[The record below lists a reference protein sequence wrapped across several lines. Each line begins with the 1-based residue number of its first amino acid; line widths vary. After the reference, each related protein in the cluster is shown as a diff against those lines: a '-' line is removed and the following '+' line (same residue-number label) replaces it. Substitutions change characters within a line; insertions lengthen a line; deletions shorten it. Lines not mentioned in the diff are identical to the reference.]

1 MATIDELLSN
11 TSSGPN
17 NRVGTLESVFS
28 GVASGLIAI
37 PKGFFSLGATLIDL
51 GAGTNKAAEVEAFF
65 DDLTTFDEK
74 AEATA
79 AGKLVETL
87 VNIGIPGG
95 IAFKQG
101 QRLAK
106 SAVRAVQGN
115 TYFKPSKELIETA
128 AGVGKLNTRQ
138 TSLLAVGTGTA
149 DKTRQDILRQR
160 LKRTKFLTGAAAGGV
175 AEGVFV
181 GDVEGIGTFGD
192 LLGGPTEINRE
203 EDKNDPARQLINRVK
218 FGTEG
223 ALFTGVLGGIGA
235 TIKKLATRSDDAFKN
250 GSRLEQWFFDVIAT
264 NLRKQGKTTKEF
276 FDQQRSEIGKRS
288 SDAARAKFI
297 SKEIEQIID
306 EIFPPFRGVMSQK
319 FNLKG
324 ANILQKRDAALKVIN
339 DILLSGDPKIIN
351 KPILNEA
358 GEELFKQARTT
369 TPNLTKDD
377 FIKSLDITRQR
388 QFSTM
393 KQTADF
399 GAIADAEK
407 NKLFKLLKDEPR
419 LKDKENI
426 NAILAGLSRIRSKWG
441 DMFTTLGATQS
452 KENFD
457 EFAKIYKETVSNWLG
472 QTYELFQNRNVMGI
486 ESWRPADETI
496 AKAVKEFQKVAATK
510 GIDLQKEQALY
521 YVNNILK
528 TAKLKPRMD
537 EKIGPSFKVPEDFFT
552 KKSSTDKIKSYA
564 TVKGLNELEEAGFDK
579 KVFEELLGKTQNPMQ
594 TILTATSRLALI
606 TRRNEFFSNLDNL
619 SKNAV
624 KEADEFP
631 KKLDAWRAAGSKP
644 YVDPETNVLVTSRP
658 KRPNEPFLVETED
671 QARKF
676 FGDDF
681 TGPLEIDPGKKLEAV
696 SINPID
702 GKYARKGVAEALIET
717 NTTNRSSGAMMR
729 LYENFILYPKAT
741 SQMAKTI
748 FSPVTHA
755 RNFISATAFAA
766 ANGIIPLRDP
776 DAVKNAFRL
785 AGANFKG
792 TQQQQEFYE
801 ELLELGVVNSNVRLG
816 DLSRL
821 LEDVKFGE
829 TMTSD
834 KGLRLLLKPLSRL
847 KRMSEDLYTAE
858 DDFWKIYTFSQEQ
871 KRLADALLKNGI
883 KKGETFT
890 DGAGRTIKF
899 TDDYI
904 KREAADIVKNN
915 VPNYDYVGEF
925 VKGLRKWPIGN
936 FVSFPAEILRT
947 GTNIVRRG
955 LKEVNETIVR
965 ADGTTVK
972 PFQGIGYT
980 RLFGMGAT
988 TVAVPYALT
997 EAFKALYNVTSEEM
1011 EALRR
1016 YVPDWSKNSTLI
1028 PIKGEDGKFKY
1039 IDFSHTNAYDTL
1051 TKPIQT
1057 VLNSISQG
1065 RTDQDGIMDDFLVGL
1080 FDATKELGEP
1090 FVSESI
1096 WTEAAVDVLPK
1107 GILGRGGVST
1117 SGSRVYNPADTYGEK
1132 AEAIF
1137 LHILKSQAPFSADQL
1152 KRIGMGALNEV
1163 NVTQKGKFNEYGETY
1178 ELGNELGGLVG
1189 FRAVEVNPAKSLKFK
1204 ISDYQDGV
1212 RDSRSLFTSKS
1223 LRGGPIDPQEIVQ
1236 NYINA
1241 NRALYSTRQDFQ
1253 KDIDGARVLGLSES
1267 DLLSEVSDRMSSID
1281 FRTIDNDIFRPLPIS
1296 DNVRIAFANNAA
1308 NLGVTN
1314 PFLEA
1319 FSAIIEV
1326 QQELRSLNLSDDQFP
1341 LIQNPLLPST
1351 SPVSGP
1357 NTLNLPSI
1365 DQQTLSRTGQNNSL
1379 QGLTT
1384 QQKLDILFRN

>member
-37 PKGFFSLGATLIDL
+37 PKGFFSLGATLLDL

-106 SAVRAVQGN
+106 SAVRAVRGN
-115 TYFKPSKELIETA
+115 TYFKPSQALVETA
-128 AGVGKLNTRQ
+128 EGVGKLNVRQ
-138 TSLLAVGTGTA
+138 AGLVPGTGS
-149 DKTRQDILRQR
+149 KELRKR
-160 LKRTKFLTGAAAGGV
+160 LKRSKFLTGAAAGGV

-203 EDKNDPARQLINRVK
+203 EDKNDPARQLINRIK

-306 EIFPPFRGVMSQK
+306 EIFPPFRGVMAQK

-324 ANILQKRDAALKVIN
+324 ADVLKKRDAALKVIN

-358 GEELFKQARTT
+358 GEELFKQARKE

-377 FIKSLDITRQR
+377 FIKQLDVTRRR
-388 QFSTM
+388 QFSTY

-399 GAIADAEK
+399 GPIADAEK
-407 NKLFKLLKDEPR
+407 DKLFKLLKDEPR

-452 KENFD
+452 KENFG
-457 EFAKIYKETVSNWLG
+457 EFAKIYKDTVSSWLG

-528 TAKLKPRMD
+528 TAKLKPRMA
-537 EKIGPSFKVPEDFFT
+537 EKIEMTGPSFKVPEDFFT
-552 KKSSTDKIKSYA
+552 KKSATDKIKSYS
-564 TVKGLNELEEAGFDK
+564 TVKGLNQLEEAGFDK

-624 KEADEFP
+624 EEANAFP
-631 KKLDAWRAAGSKP
+631 KKLEDWRAAGSNP
-644 YVDPETNVLVTSRP
+644 ALRP
-658 KRPNEPFLVETED
+658 KKPNEPFVVSTED
-671 QARKF
+671 EARKF

-681 TGPLEIDPGKKLEAV
+681 TGPIEIDPSKTLEAG
-696 SINPID
+696 SINPLE
-702 GKYARKGVAEALIET
+702 GKYARTGVAEALIQT
-717 NTTNRSSGAMMR
+717 NKTNRDSGAMMR

-925 VKGLRKWPIGN
+925 VKGLRKLPVGN

-997 EAFKALYNVTSEEM
+997 EAFKALYNVTSDEM

-1051 TKPIQT
+1051 TRPIQT

-1065 RTDQDGIMDDFLVGL
+1065 RTDQDGIMDDFLAGL
-1080 FDATKELGEP
+1080 FNATKELGEP

-1107 GILGRGGVST
+1107 GILGRGGVSS
-1117 SGSRVYNPADTYGEK
+1117 SGARVYNPEDTYGDK
-1132 AEAIF
+1132 AGAIF
-1137 LHILKSQAPFSADQL
+1137 KHIFRSQVPFSADQL
-1152 KRIGMGALNEV
+1152 KRIGMGTLKEIGV
-1163 NVTQKGKFNEYGETY
+1163 DQKGVFNKYGETY

-1204 ISDYQDGV
+1204 IRDYQQGV
-1212 RDSRSLFTSKS
+1212 RDSRSLFTAKS
-1223 LRGGPIDPQEIVQ
+1223 LRGGPVDPQEIVQ

-1281 FRTIDNDIFRPLPIS
+1281 FRSIDNDIFRPLAIS

-1357 NTLNLPSI
+1357 NSLNLPNI
-1365 DQQTLSRTGQNNSL
+1365 DQQTLSQTSRNN
-1379 QGLTT
+1379 LTT
-1384 QQKLDILFRN
+1384 KESFDRIYPGFTNLFKN

>member
-37 PKGFFSLGATLIDL
+37 PKGFFSLGATLLDL

-106 SAVRAVQGN
+106 SAVRAVRGN
-115 TYFKPSKELIETA
+115 TYFKPSQALVETA
-128 AGVGKLNTRQ
+128 EGVGKLNVRQ
-138 TSLLAVGTGTA
+138 AGLVPGTGS
-149 DKTRQDILRQR
+149 KELRKR
-160 LKRTKFLTGAAAGGV
+160 LKRSKFLTGAAAGGV

-203 EDKNDPARQLINRVK
+203 EDKNDPARQLINRIK

-264 NLRKQGKTTKEF
+264 NLRKEGKTTKEF
-276 FDQQRSEIGKRS
+276 FAQQRSEIGKRS

-319 FNLKG
+319 FNLKKG

-358 GEELFKQARTT
+358 GEELFKQARKE

-399 GAIADAEK
+399 GAIAEAEK
-407 NKLFKLLKDEPR
+407 NQLFKLLKDEPR

-441 DMFTTLGATQS
+441 DMFTTLGAAQS

-457 EFAKIYKETVSNWLG
+457 NFAKIYKDTVSSWLG

-528 TAKLKPRMD
+528 TAKLKPRMA
-537 EKIGPSFKVPEDFFT
+537 EKIEMTGPSFKVPEDFFT
-552 KKSSTDKIKSYA
+552 KKSATDKIKSYS
-564 TVKGLNELEEAGFDK
+564 TVKGLNQLEEAGFDK

-624 KEADEFP
+624 EEANAFP
-631 KKLDAWRAAGSKP
+631 KKLEDWRAAGSNP
-644 YVDPETNVLVTSRP
+644 ALRP
-658 KRPNEPFLVETED
+658 KKPNEPFVVSTED
-671 QARKF
+671 EARKF

-681 TGPLEIDPGKKLEAV
+681 TGPIEIDPSKTLEAG
-696 SINPID
+696 SINPLE
-702 GKYARKGVAEALIET
+702 GKYARTGVAEALIQT
-717 NTTNRSSGAMMR
+717 NKTNRDSGAMMR

-834 KGLRLLLKPLSRL
+834 KGLRLLLKPFSKI

-925 VKGLRKWPIGN
+925 VKGLRKLPIGN

-997 EAFKALYNVTSEEM
+997 EAFKALYNVTSDEM

-1051 TKPIQT
+1051 TRPIQT

-1065 RTDQDGIMDDFLVGL
+1065 RTDQDGIMDDFLAGL
-1080 FDATKELGEP
+1080 FNATKELGEP

-1107 GILGRGGVST
+1107 GILGRGGVSS
-1117 SGSRVYNPADTYGEK
+1117 SGARVYNPEDTYGDK
-1132 AEAIF
+1132 AGAIF
-1137 LHILKSQAPFSADQL
+1137 KHILISQVPFSADQF
-1152 KRIGMGALNEV
+1152 KRIGMGTLKEIGV
-1163 NVTQKGKFNEYGETY
+1163 DQKGVFNKYGETY

-1204 ISDYQDGV
+1204 IRDYQQGV
-1212 RDSRSLFTSKS
+1212 RDSRSLFTAKS
-1223 LRGGPIDPQEIVQ
+1223 LRGGPVDPQEIVQ

-1281 FRTIDNDIFRPLPIS
+1281 FRSIDNDIFRPLAIS

-1357 NTLNLPSI
+1357 NSLNLPNI
-1365 DQQTLSRTGQNNSL
+1365 DQKTLSQTSKNNLTDPSL
-1379 QGLTT
+1379 FD
-1384 QQKLDILFRN
+1384 KLFPFG

>member
-17 NRVGTLESVFS
+17 NRVGTLESVFA

-37 PKGFFSLGATLIDL
+37 PKGFFSLGATLLDL

-101 QRLAK
+101 QKLAK

-115 TYFKPSKELIETA
+115 TYFKPSKALIETA
-128 AGVGKLNTRQ
+128 EGVGKLNVRQ
-138 TSLLAVGTGTA
+138 AGLVPGTGS
-149 DKTRQDILRQR
+149 KELRKR
-160 LKRTKFLTGAAAGGV
+160 LKRSKFLTGAAAGGV
-175 AEGVFV
+175 AEGVFI

-203 EDKNDPARQLINRVK
+203 EDKNDPARQLINRIK

-306 EIFPPFRGVMSQK
+306 EIFPPFRGVMAQK

-324 ANILQKRDAALKVIN
+324 ADVLKKRDAALKVIN

-358 GEELFKQARTT
+358 GEKLFKQARTT

-377 FIKSLDITRQR
+377 FIKQLDVTSRR

-399 GAIADAEK
+399 GAIADSEK
-407 NKLFKLLKDEPR
+407 DKLFKLLKDEPR

-452 KENFD
+452 KENFG
-457 EFAKIYKETVSNWLG
+457 EFAKIYKDTVSSWLG

-528 TAKLKPRMD
+528 TAKLKPRMA
-537 EKIGPSFKVPEDFFT
+537 EKIEMTGPSFKVPEDFFT
-552 KKSSTDKIKSYA
+552 KKSATDKIKSYS
-564 TVKGLNELEEAGFDK
+564 TVKGLNQLEEAGFDK

-624 KEADEFP
+624 EEANAFP
-631 KKLDAWRAAGSKP
+631 KKLEDWRAAGSKP
-644 YVDPETNVLVTSRP
+644 ELRP
-658 KRPNEPFLVETED
+658 KRPNEPFVVSTED
-671 QARKF
+671 EARKF

-681 TGPLEIDPGKKLEAV
+681 TGPIEIDPSKTLEAG
-696 SINPID
+696 SINPLE
-702 GKYARKGVAEALIET
+702 GKYARTGVAEALIQT
-717 NTTNRSSGAMMR
+717 NKTNRDSGAMMR

-834 KGLRLLLKPLSRL
+834 KGLRLLLKPFSKI

-890 DGAGRTIKF
+890 DSAGRTVRF

-925 VKGLRKWPIGN
+925 VKGLRKLPVGN

-1051 TKPIQT
+1051 TRPIQT

-1065 RTDQDGIMDDFLVGL
+1065 RTDQDGIMDDFLAGL
-1080 FDATKELGEP
+1080 FNATKELGEP

-1107 GILGRGGVST
+1107 GILGRGGVSS
-1117 SGSRVYNPADTYGEK
+1117 SGSRVYNPEDTYGDK
-1132 AEAIF
+1132 AKAIF
-1137 LHILKSQAPFSADQL
+1137 KHIFKSQVPFSAEQL
-1152 KRIGMGALNEV
+1152 KRIGMGTLKEV
-1163 NVTQKGKFNEYGETY
+1163 GVTEKGVFNKYGETY

-1204 ISDYQDGV
+1204 IADYQQGV
-1212 RDSRSLFTSKS
+1212 RDSRSLFTAKS
-1223 LRGGPIDPQEIVQ
+1223 LRGGLVDPQEIVQ

-1281 FRTIDNDIFRPLPIS
+1281 FRSIDNDIFRPLAIS

-1319 FSAIIEV
+1319 FPAIIDV
-1326 QQELRSLNLSDDQFP
+1326 QSELRSLNLSDDQFP

-1357 NTLNLPSI
+1357 NTLNLGNI
-1365 DQQTLSRTGQNNSL
+1365 DQKTLSQTSRNNLTDPSL
-1379 QGLTT
+1379 FD
-1384 QQKLDILFRN
+1384 KLFPFG

>member
-37 PKGFFSLGATLIDL
+37 PKGFFSLGATLLDL

-87 VNIGIPGG
+87 VNIGVPGG

-106 SAVRAVQGN
+106 SAVRAMQSN
-115 TYFKPSKELIETA
+115 TYFKPSKALIETA
-128 AGVGKLNTRQ
+128 EGVGKLNVRQ
-138 TSLLAVGTGTA
+138 AGLVPGTGS
-149 DKTRQDILRQR
+149 KELRQR

-203 EDKNDPARQLINRVK
+203 EDKNDPARQLINRIK

-264 NLRKQGKTTKEF
+264 NLRKEGKTTKEF
-276 FDQQRSEIGKRS
+276 FAQQRSEIGKRS

-319 FNLKG
+319 FNLKKG

-339 DILLSGDPKIIN
+339 DILLSGDPKIVG
-351 KPILNEA
+351 KRVLNEA
-358 GEELFKQARTT
+358 GEDLFTQARTT
-369 TPNLTKDD
+369 TPNLTKDA
-377 FIKSLDITRQR
+377 FIKQLDLGSRR
-388 QFSTM
+388 QFT
-393 KQTADF
+393 KITQTADF
-399 GAIADAEK
+399 GAIAESEK
-407 NKLFKLLKDEPR
+407 QKLFKLLKDEPR

-426 NAILAGLSRIRSKWG
+426 NAILVGLSRIRSKWG

-452 KENFD
+452 KENFG
-457 EFAKIYKETVSNWLG
+457 EFAKIYKNTVSSWLG

-496 AKAVKEFQKVAATK
+496 AKAVKEFQRVASAK

-528 TAKLKPRMD
+528 TAKLKPKLAKDIEMT
-537 EKIGPSFKVPEDFFT
+537 GPSFKVPEDFFT
-552 KKSSTDKIKSYA
+552 KKSATNKITSYS
-564 TVKGLNELEEAGFDK
+564 TVKGLNQLEEAGFDK
-579 KVFEELLGKTQNPMQ
+579 KIFEELLGKTQNPMQ

-624 KEADEFP
+624 EEANAFP
-631 KKLDAWRAAGSKP
+631 KKLEDWRAAGSNP
-644 YVDPETNVLVTSRP
+644 ALRP
-658 KRPNEPFLVETED
+658 KRPNEPFVVSTED
-671 QARKF
+671 EARKF

-681 TGPLEIDPGKKLEAV
+681 TGPIEIDPNKTLEAG
-696 SINPID
+696 SINPLE
-702 GKYARKGVAEALIET
+702 GKYARRGVAEALIQT
-717 NTTNRSSGAMMR
+717 NKTNRDSGAMMR

-792 TQQQQEFYE
+792 TKQQQEFYE

-834 KGLRLLLKPLSRL
+834 KGLRLLLKPLSRIR
-847 KRMSEDLYTAE
+847 RMSEDLYTAE

-890 DGAGRTIKF
+890 DSAGRTVRF

-925 VKGLRKWPIGN
+925 VKGLRKLPVGN

-1051 TKPIQT
+1051 TRPIQT

-1065 RTDQDGIMDDFLVGL
+1065 RTDQDGIMDDFLAGL
-1080 FDATKELGEP
+1080 FNATKELGEP

-1107 GILGRGGVST
+1107 GILGRGGVSS
-1117 SGSRVYNPADTYGEK
+1117 SGSRVYNPEDTYGDK
-1132 AEAIF
+1132 AKAIF
-1137 LHILKSQAPFSADQL
+1137 KHIFKSQVPFSADQL
-1152 KRIGMGALNEV
+1152 KRIGMGTLKEV
-1163 NVTQKGKFNEYGETY
+1163 GVTEKGVFNKYGETY

-1204 ISDYQDGV
+1204 IRDYQQGV
-1212 RDSRSLFTSKS
+1212 RDSRSLFTAKS
-1223 LRGGPIDPQEIVQ
+1223 LRGGPVDPQEIVQ

-1281 FRTIDNDIFRPLPIS
+1281 FRSIDNDIFRPLAIS

-1319 FSAIIEV
+1319 FPAIIDV
-1326 QQELRSLNLSDDQFP
+1326 QSELRSLNLSDDQFP

-1357 NTLNLPSI
+1357 NTLNLPNI

>member
-87 VNIGIPGG
+87 VNIGVPGG

-149 DKTRQDILRQR
+149 NKTRQDILRQR
-160 LKRTKFLTGAAAGGV
+160 LRRSKFLTGAAAGGV

-203 EDKNDPARQLINRVK
+203 EDQRDPARQLINRIK

-250 GSRLEQWFFDVIAT
+250 GSRLDQWFFDVIAT

-324 ANILQKRDAALKVIN
+324 ADILKKRDAALKVIN

-377 FIKSLDITRQR
+377 FIKQLDVTSRR
-388 QFSTM
+388 QFSTY

-399 GAIADAEK
+399 GPIADAEK
-407 NKLFKLLKDEPR
+407 QKLFKLLKDEPR

-426 NAILAGLSRIRSKWG
+426 NAILGGLSRIRSKWG

-457 EFAKIYKETVSNWLG
+457 EFAKIYKDTVSNWLG

-528 TAKLKPRMD
+528 TARLKPRMA
-537 EKIGPSFKVPEDFFT
+537 ESLEMTGPSFKVPEDFFT
-552 KKSSTDKIKSYA
+552 KKSATNKITSYS
-564 TVKGLNELEEAGFDK
+564 TVKGLNQLEEAGFDR

-619 SKNAV
+619 SKNAIE
-624 KEADEFP
+624 EADGFS
-631 KKLDAWRAAGSKP
+631 KKLDDWRAAGSNP
-644 YVDPETNVLVTSRP
+644 ALRP

-671 QARKF
+671 QARRF
-676 FGDDF
+676 FGNDF
-681 TGPLEIDPGKKLEAV
+681 TGPLKIDPGKKLEAI

-702 GKYARKGVAEALIET
+702 GKYARRGVAEALIET

-792 TQQQQEFYE
+792 TKQQQEFYE

-847 KRMSEDLYTAE
+847 KKMSEDLYTAE

-890 DGAGRTIKF
+890 DGAGKTIKF
-899 TDDYI
+899 TDEYI

-925 VKGLRKWPIGN
+925 IKGLRKAPIGN

-1051 TKPIQT
+1051 TRPIQT

-1065 RTDQDGIMDDFLVGL
+1065 RTDQDGIMDDFLAGL
-1080 FDATKELGEP
+1080 FNATKELGEP

-1117 SGSRVYNPADTYGEK
+1117 SGSRVYNPEDNYGDK
-1132 AEAIF
+1132 AGAIF
-1137 LHILKSQAPFSADQL
+1137 KHIFKSQVPFSAEQL
-1152 KRIGMGALNEV
+1152 KRLGMGALKEV
-1163 NVTQKGKFNEYGETY
+1163 GVEQKGVFNKYGETY

-1204 ISDYQDGV
+1204 IRDYQQGV
-1212 RDSRSLFTSKS
+1212 RDSRSLFTAKS
-1223 LRGGPIDPQEIVQ
+1223 LRGAPIDPQEIVQ

-1241 NRALYSTRQDFQ
+1241 NRALYNTRQDFQ
-1253 KDIDGARVLGLSES
+1253 KDIDGARVLGLSET
-1267 DLLSEVSDRMSSID
+1267 DLFNEVSDRMSTID
-1281 FRTIDNDIFRPLPIS
+1281 FRSVDNDIFRPLAIS
-1296 DNVRIAFANNAA
+1296 DNVRLAFANNAA

-1319 FSAIIEV
+1319 FSAILEV
-1326 QQELRSLNLSDDQFP
+1326 QQELRSLNLSDDSFP

-1357 NTLNLPSI
+1357 NTLNLPGASPN
-1365 DQQTLSRTGQNNSL
+1365 LKVENN
-1379 QGLTT
+1379 LTNPNRFA
-1384 QQKLDILFRN
+1384 KFFPFG

>member
-11 TSSGPN
+11 TSPSSN

-106 SAVRAVQGN
+106 SAVRAMQSN
-115 TYFKPSKELIETA
+115 TYFKPSKALVETA
-128 AGVGKLNTRQ
+128 EGVGKLNVRQ
-138 TSLLAVGTGTA
+138 AGLVPGTGS
-149 DKTRQDILRQR
+149 KELRKR
-160 LKRTKFLTGAAAGGV
+160 LKRSKFLTGAAAGGV

-203 EDKNDPARQLINRVK
+203 EDKNDPARQLINRIK

-306 EIFPPFRGVMSQK
+306 EIFPPFRGVMAQK

-324 ANILQKRDAALKVIN
+324 ADVLKKRDAALKVIN

-358 GEELFKQARTT
+358 GEELFKQARKE
-369 TPNLTKDD
+369 TPNLTKDG

-388 QFSTM
+388 QFSTY

-407 NKLFKLLKDEPR
+407 DKLFKLLKDEPR

-452 KENFD
+452 KENFG
-457 EFAKIYKETVSNWLG
+457 EFAKIYKDTVSSWLG

-496 AKAVKEFQKVAATK
+496 AKAVKEFQKVAAAK

-528 TAKLKPRMD
+528 TAKLKPRMA
-537 EKIGPSFKVPEDFFT
+537 EKIEMTGPSFKVPEDFFT
-552 KKSSTDKIKSYA
+552 KKSATDKIKSYS
-564 TVKGLNELEEAGFDK
+564 TVKGLNQLEEAGFDK

-624 KEADEFP
+624 EEANAFP
-631 KKLDAWRAAGSKP
+631 KKLEDWRAAGSNP
-644 YVDPETNVLVTSRP
+644 ALRP
-658 KRPNEPFLVETED
+658 KKPNEPFVVSTED
-671 QARKF
+671 EARKF

-681 TGPLEIDPGKKLEAV
+681 TGPIEIDPSKTLEAG
-696 SINPID
+696 SINPLE
-702 GKYARKGVAEALIET
+702 GKYARTGVAEALIQT
-717 NTTNRSSGAMMR
+717 NKTNRDSGAMMR

-834 KGLRLLLKPLSRL
+834 KGLRLLLKPFSKI

-925 VKGLRKWPIGN
+925 VKGLRKLPVGN

-997 EAFKALYNVTSEEM
+997 EAFKALYNVTSDEM

-1051 TKPIQT
+1051 TRPIQT

-1065 RTDQDGIMDDFLVGL
+1065 RTDQDGIMDDFLAGL
-1080 FDATKELGEP
+1080 FNATKELGEP

-1107 GILGRGGVST
+1107 GILGRGGVSS
-1117 SGSRVYNPADTYGEK
+1117 SGARVYNPEDTYGDK
-1132 AEAIF
+1132 AGAIF
-1137 LHILKSQAPFSADQL
+1137 KHIFRSQVPFSADQL
-1152 KRIGMGALNEV
+1152 KRIGMGTLKEIGV
-1163 NVTQKGKFNEYGETY
+1163 DQKGVFNKYGETY

-1204 ISDYQDGV
+1204 IRDYQQGV
-1212 RDSRSLFTSKS
+1212 RDSRSLFTAKS
-1223 LRGGPIDPQEIVQ
+1223 LRGGPVDPQEIVQ

-1281 FRTIDNDIFRPLPIS
+1281 FRSIDNDIFRPLAIS

-1326 QQELRSLNLSDDQFP
+1326 QQELRNLNLSDDQFP

-1357 NTLNLPSI
+1357 NSLNLPNI
-1365 DQQTLSRTGQNNSL
+1365 DQQTLSQTSRNN
-1379 QGLTT
+1379 LTT
-1384 QQKLDILFRN
+1384 KESFDRIYPGFTNLFKN

>member
-37 PKGFFSLGATLIDL
+37 PKGFFSLGATLLDL

-106 SAVRAVQGN
+106 SAVRAVRGN
-115 TYFKPSKELIETA
+115 TYFKPSQALVETA
-128 AGVGKLNTRQ
+128 EGVGKLNVRQ
-138 TSLLAVGTGTA
+138 TGLVPGTGS
-149 DKTRQDILRQR
+149 KELRKR
-160 LKRTKFLTGAAAGGV
+160 LKRSKFLTGAAAGGV

-203 EDKNDPARQLINRVK
+203 EDKNDPARQLINRIK

-339 DILLSGDPKIIN
+339 DILLSGDPRIIN

-407 NKLFKLLKDEPR
+407 DKLFKLLKDEPR

-457 EFAKIYKETVSNWLG
+457 EFAKIYKDTVSNWLG

-537 EKIGPSFKVPEDFFT
+537 ERIGPSFKVPEDFFT
-552 KKSSTDKIKSYA
+552 QKSATNKIKSYA
-564 TVKGLNELEEAGFDK
+564 TVKGLNELEQAGFDK

-624 KEADEFP
+624 EEADGFS
-631 KKLDAWRAAGSKP
+631 KKLDDWRAAGANP
-644 YVDPETNVLVTSRP
+644 ALRP
-658 KRPNEPFLVETED
+658 KKPNEPFVVSTED
-671 QARKF
+671 EARRF

-681 TGPLEIDPGKKLEAV
+681 TGPIDIDPNKTLEAG
-696 SINPID
+696 SINPLQ
-702 GKYARKGVAEALIET
+702 GKYARRGVAEALIET
-717 NTTNRSSGAMMR
+717 NKTNRDSGAMMR

-792 TQQQQEFYE
+792 TKQQQEFYE

-890 DGAGRTIKF
+890 DGAGRTVRF

-925 VKGLRKWPIGN
+925 VKGLRKLPVGN

-997 EAFKALYNVTSEEM
+997 EAFKALYNVTSDEM

-1051 TKPIQT
+1051 TRPIQT

-1065 RTDQDGIMDDFLVGL
+1065 RTDQDGIMDDFLAGL
-1080 FDATKELGEP
+1080 FNATKELGEP

-1107 GILGRGGVST
+1107 GILGRGGVSS
-1117 SGSRVYNPADTYGEK
+1117 SGARVYNPEDTYGDK
-1132 AEAIF
+1132 AGAIF
-1137 LHILKSQAPFSADQL
+1137 KHILRSQVPFSADQF
-1152 KRIGMGALNEV
+1152 KRIGMGTLKEIGV
-1163 NVTQKGKFNEYGETY
+1163 DQKGVFNKYGETY

-1204 ISDYQDGV
+1204 IRDYQQGV
-1212 RDSRSLFTSKS
+1212 RDSRSLFTAKS
-1223 LRGGPIDPQEIVQ
+1223 LRGGPVDPQEIVQ

-1281 FRTIDNDIFRPLPIS
+1281 FRSIDNDIFRPLAIS

-1357 NTLNLPSI
+1357 NSLNLPNI
-1365 DQQTLSRTGQNNSL
+1365 DQKTLSQTSKNNLTDPSL
-1379 QGLTT
+1379 FD
-1384 QQKLDILFRN
+1384 KLFPFG

>member
-37 PKGFFSLGATLIDL
+37 PKGFFSLGATLLDL

-87 VNIGIPGG
+87 VNIGVPGG

-106 SAVRAVQGN
+106 SAVRAMQSN
-115 TYFKPSKELIETA
+115 TYFKPSKALIETA
-128 AGVGKLNTRQ
+128 EGVGKLNVRQ
-138 TSLLAVGTGTA
+138 AGLVPGTGS
-149 DKTRQDILRQR
+149 KELRQR

-192 LLGGPTEINRE
+192 LLGGPTEINRD
-203 EDKNDPARQLINRVK
+203 EDKNDHARQLINRIK

-264 NLRKQGKTTKEF
+264 NLRKEGKTTKEF
-276 FDQQRSEIGKRS
+276 FAQQRSEIGKRS

-319 FNLKG
+319 FNLKKG

-339 DILLSGDPKIIN
+339 DILLSGDPKIVG
-351 KPILNEA
+351 KRVLNEA
-358 GEELFKQARTT
+358 GEDLFTQARTT
-369 TPNLTKDD
+369 TPNLTKDA
-377 FIKSLDITRQR
+377 FIKQLDLGSRR
-388 QFSTM
+388 QFT
-393 KQTADF
+393 KITQTADF
-399 GAIADAEK
+399 GAIAESEK
-407 NKLFKLLKDEPR
+407 QKLFKLLKDEPR

-426 NAILAGLSRIRSKWG
+426 NAILVGLSRIRSKWG

-452 KENFD
+452 KENFG
-457 EFAKIYKETVSNWLG
+457 EFAKIYKNTVSSWLG

-496 AKAVKEFQKVAATK
+496 AKAVKEFQRVASAK

-528 TAKLKPRMD
+528 TAKLKPKLAKDIEMT
-537 EKIGPSFKVPEDFFT
+537 GPSFKVPEDFFT
-552 KKSSTDKIKSYA
+552 KKSATNKITSYS
-564 TVKGLNELEEAGFDK
+564 TVKGLNQLEEAGFDK
-579 KVFEELLGKTQNPMQ
+579 KIFEELLGKTQNPMQ

-624 KEADEFP
+624 EEANAFP
-631 KKLDAWRAAGSKP
+631 KKLEDWRAAGSNP
-644 YVDPETNVLVTSRP
+644 ALRP
-658 KRPNEPFLVETED
+658 KRPNEPFVVSTED
-671 QARKF
+671 EARKF

-681 TGPLEIDPGKKLEAV
+681 TGPIEIDPNKTLEAG
-696 SINPID
+696 SINPLE
-702 GKYARKGVAEALIET
+702 GKYARRGVAEALIQT
-717 NTTNRSSGAMMR
+717 NKTNRDSGAMMR

-792 TQQQQEFYE
+792 TKQQQEFYE

-834 KGLRLLLKPLSRL
+834 KGLRLLLKPLSRIR
-847 KRMSEDLYTAE
+847 RMSEDLYTAE

-890 DGAGRTIKF
+890 DSAGRTVRF

-925 VKGLRKWPIGN
+925 VKGLRKLPVGN

-1051 TKPIQT
+1051 TRPIQT

-1065 RTDQDGIMDDFLVGL
+1065 RTDQDGIMDDFLAGL
-1080 FDATKELGEP
+1080 FNATKELGEP

-1107 GILGRGGVST
+1107 GILGRGGVSS
-1117 SGSRVYNPADTYGEK
+1117 SGSRVYNPEDTYGDK
-1132 AEAIF
+1132 AKAIF
-1137 LHILKSQAPFSADQL
+1137 KHIFKSQVPFSADQL
-1152 KRIGMGALNEV
+1152 KRIGMGTLKEV
-1163 NVTQKGKFNEYGETY
+1163 GVTEKGVFNKYGETY

-1204 ISDYQDGV
+1204 IRDYQQGV
-1212 RDSRSLFTSKS
+1212 RDSRSLFTAKS
-1223 LRGGPIDPQEIVQ
+1223 LRGGPVDPQEIVQ

-1281 FRTIDNDIFRPLPIS
+1281 FRSIDNDIFRPLAIS

-1319 FSAIIEV
+1319 FPAIIDV
-1326 QQELRSLNLSDDQFP
+1326 QSELRSLNLSDDQFP

-1357 NTLNLPSI
+1357 NTLNLPNI

>member
-17 NRVGTLESVFS
+17 NRVGTLESVFA

-37 PKGFFSLGATLIDL
+37 PKGFFSLGATLLDL

-101 QRLAK
+101 QKLAK

-115 TYFKPSKELIETA
+115 TYFKPSKALIETA
-128 AGVGKLNTRQ
+128 EGVGKLNVRQ
-138 TSLLAVGTGTA
+138 AGLVPGTGS
-149 DKTRQDILRQR
+149 KELRKR
-160 LKRTKFLTGAAAGGV
+160 LKRSKFLTGAAAGGV

-203 EDKNDPARQLINRVK
+203 EDKNDPARQLINRIK

-306 EIFPPFRGVMSQK
+306 EIFPPFRGVMAQK

-324 ANILQKRDAALKVIN
+324 ADVLKKRDAALKVIN

-358 GEELFKQARTT
+358 GEKLFKQARTT

-377 FIKSLDITRQR
+377 FIKQLDVTSRR

-399 GAIADAEK
+399 GAIADSEK
-407 NKLFKLLKDEPR
+407 DKLFKLLKDEPR

-452 KENFD
+452 KENFG
-457 EFAKIYKETVSNWLG
+457 EFAKIYKDTVSSWLG

-528 TAKLKPRMD
+528 TAKLKPRMA
-537 EKIGPSFKVPEDFFT
+537 EKIEMTGPSFKVPEDFFT
-552 KKSSTDKIKSYA
+552 KKSATDKIKSYS
-564 TVKGLNELEEAGFDK
+564 TVKGLNQLEEAGFDK

-624 KEADEFP
+624 EEANAFP
-631 KKLDAWRAAGSKP
+631 KKLEDWRAAGSKP
-644 YVDPETNVLVTSRP
+644 ELRP
-658 KRPNEPFLVETED
+658 KRPNEPFVVSTED
-671 QARKF
+671 EARKF

-681 TGPLEIDPGKKLEAV
+681 TGPIEIDPSKTLEAG
-696 SINPID
+696 SINPLE
-702 GKYARKGVAEALIET
+702 GKYARTGVAEALIQT
-717 NTTNRSSGAMMR
+717 NKTNRDSGAMMR

-834 KGLRLLLKPLSRL
+834 KGLRLLLKPFSKI

-890 DGAGRTIKF
+890 DSAGRTVRF

-925 VKGLRKWPIGN
+925 VKGLRKLPVGN

-1051 TKPIQT
+1051 TRPIQT

-1065 RTDQDGIMDDFLVGL
+1065 RTDQDGIMDDFLAGL
-1080 FDATKELGEP
+1080 FNATKELGEP

-1107 GILGRGGVST
+1107 GILGRGGVSS
-1117 SGSRVYNPADTYGEK
+1117 SGSRVYNPEDTYGDK
-1132 AEAIF
+1132 AKAIF
-1137 LHILKSQAPFSADQL
+1137 KHIFKSQVPFSAEQL
-1152 KRIGMGALNEV
+1152 KRIGMGTLKEV
-1163 NVTQKGKFNEYGETY
+1163 GVTEKGVFNKYGETY

-1204 ISDYQDGV
+1204 IADYQQGV
-1212 RDSRSLFTSKS
+1212 RDSRSLFTAKS
-1223 LRGGPIDPQEIVQ
+1223 LRGGLVDPQEIVQ

-1281 FRTIDNDIFRPLPIS
+1281 FRSIDNDIFRPLAIS

-1319 FSAIIEV
+1319 FPAIIDV
-1326 QQELRSLNLSDDQFP
+1326 QSELRSLNLSDDQFP

-1357 NTLNLPSI
+1357 NTLNLGNI
-1365 DQQTLSRTGQNNSL
+1365 DQKTLSQTSRNNLTDPSL
-1379 QGLTT
+1379 FD
-1384 QQKLDILFRN
+1384 KLFPFG

>member
-37 PKGFFSLGATLIDL
+37 PKGFFSLGATLLDL

-106 SAVRAVQGN
+106 SAVRAVRGN
-115 TYFKPSKELIETA
+115 TYFKPSQALVETA
-128 AGVGKLNTRQ
+128 EGVGKLNVRQ
-138 TSLLAVGTGTA
+138 TGLVPGTGS
-149 DKTRQDILRQR
+149 KELRKR
-160 LKRTKFLTGAAAGGV
+160 LKRSKFLTGAAAGGV

-203 EDKNDPARQLINRVK
+203 EDKNDPARQLINRIK

-339 DILLSGDPKIIN
+339 DILLSGDPRIIN

-407 NKLFKLLKDEPR
+407 DKLFKLLKDEPR

-457 EFAKIYKETVSNWLG
+457 EFAKIYKDTVSNWLG

-537 EKIGPSFKVPEDFFT
+537 ERIGPSFKVPEDFFT
-552 KKSSTDKIKSYA
+552 QKSATNKIKSYA
-564 TVKGLNELEEAGFDK
+564 TVKGLNELEQAGFDK

-624 KEADEFP
+624 EEADGFS
-631 KKLDAWRAAGSKP
+631 KKLDDWRAAGANP
-644 YVDPETNVLVTSRP
+644 ALRP
-658 KRPNEPFLVETED
+658 KKPNEPFVVSTED
-671 QARKF
+671 EARRF

-681 TGPLEIDPGKKLEAV
+681 TGPIDIDPNKTLEAG
-696 SINPID
+696 SINPLQ
-702 GKYARKGVAEALIET
+702 GKYARRGVAEALIET
-717 NTTNRSSGAMMR
+717 NKTNRDSGAMMR

-792 TQQQQEFYE
+792 TKQQQEFYE

-890 DGAGRTIKF
+890 DGAGRTVRF

-925 VKGLRKWPIGN
+925 VKGLRKLPVGN

-997 EAFKALYNVTSEEM
+997 EAFKALYNVTSDEM

-1051 TKPIQT
+1051 TRPIQT

-1065 RTDQDGIMDDFLVGL
+1065 RTDQDGIMDDFLAGL
-1080 FDATKELGEP
+1080 FNATKELGEP

-1107 GILGRGGVST
+1107 GILGRGGVSS
-1117 SGSRVYNPADTYGEK
+1117 SGARVYNPEDTYGDK
-1132 AEAIF
+1132 AGAIF
-1137 LHILKSQAPFSADQL
+1137 KHILRSQVPFSADQF
-1152 KRIGMGALNEV
+1152 KRIGMGTLKEIGV
-1163 NVTQKGKFNEYGETY
+1163 DQKGVFNKYGETY

-1204 ISDYQDGV
+1204 IRDYQQGV
-1212 RDSRSLFTSKS
+1212 RDSRSLFTAKS
-1223 LRGGPIDPQEIVQ
+1223 LRGGPVDPQEIVQ

-1281 FRTIDNDIFRPLPIS
+1281 FRSIDNDIFRPLAIS

-1357 NTLNLPSI
+1357 NSLNLPNISQPI
-1365 DQQTLSRTGQNNSL
+1365 LSQPSRND
-1379 QGLTT
+1379 LTT
-1384 QQKLDILFRN
+1384 KESFDRIYPGFTNLFKN

>member
-17 NRVGTLESVFS
+17 NRVGTLESVFA

-37 PKGFFSLGATLIDL
+37 PKGFFSLGATLLDL

-87 VNIGIPGG
+87 VNIGVPGG

-106 SAVRAVQGN
+106 SAVRAMQNN
-115 TYFKPSKELIETA
+115 TYFKPSKALVETA
-128 AGVGKLNTRQ
+128 EGVGKLNVRQ
-138 TSLLAVGTGTA
+138 AGLVPGTGS
-149 DKTRQDILRQR
+149 KELRQR

-203 EDKNDPARQLINRVK
+203 EDKNDPARQLINRIK

-264 NLRKQGKTTKEF
+264 NLRKEGKTTKEF
-276 FDQQRSEIGKRS
+276 FEQQRSEIGKRS

-306 EIFPPFRGVMSQK
+306 EIFPPFKGVMAQK
-319 FNLKG
+319 FKLKEG

-358 GEELFKQARTT
+358 GEKLFAEARKT

-399 GAIADAEK
+399 GAIAESEK
-407 NKLFKLLKDEPR
+407 QKLFNLLKDEPR

-426 NAILAGLSRIRSKWG
+426 NAILFGLSRIRSKWG

-457 EFAKIYKETVSNWLG
+457 KFAKIYKDTVSSWLG
-472 QTYELFQNRNVMGI
+472 QTYELFQNRNIMGI
-486 ESWRPADETI
+486 ESWRPAEETI
-496 AKAVKEFQKVAATK
+496 AKAVKEFQRVASAK

-528 TAKLKPRMD
+528 TAKLKPKLAKDIEMT
-537 EKIGPSFKVPEDFFT
+537 GPSFKVPEDFFT
-552 KKSSTDKIKSYA
+552 KKSATNKITSYS
-564 TVKGLNELEEAGFDK
+564 TVKGLNQLEEAGFDK
-579 KVFEELLGKTQNPMQ
+579 KIFEELLGKTQNPMQ

-631 KKLDAWRAAGSKP
+631 KKLEAWRAAGSKP
-644 YVDPETNVLVTSRP
+644 ELRP
-658 KRPNEPFLVETED
+658 KRPNEPFVVSTED
-671 QARKF
+671 EARKF

-681 TGPLEIDPGKKLEAV
+681 TGPMEIDPSKTLEAG
-696 SINPID
+696 SINPLE
-702 GKYARKGVAEALIET
+702 GKYARRGVAEALIQT
-717 NTTNRSSGAMMR
+717 NKTNRDSGAMMR

-792 TQQQQEFYE
+792 TKQQQEFYE

-890 DGAGRTIKF
+890 DSAGRTVRF

-925 VKGLRKWPIGN
+925 IKGLRKAPIGN

-965 ADGTTVK
+965 ADGTTVQ
-972 PFQGIGYT
+972 PFKTIGYT

-1051 TKPIQT
+1051 TRPIQT

-1065 RTDQDGIMDDFLVGL
+1065 RTDQDGIMDDFLAGL
-1080 FDATKELGEP
+1080 FNATKELGEP

-1107 GILGRGGVST
+1107 GILGRGGISS
-1117 SGSRVYNPADTYGEK
+1117 SGSRVYNPEDTYGDK
-1132 AEAIF
+1132 AKAIF
-1137 LHILKSQAPFSADQL
+1137 GHIFKSQAPFSVDQL
-1152 KRIGMGALNEV
+1152 KRIGMGTLKEV
-1163 NVTQKGKFNEYGETY
+1163 GVTEKGVFNKYGETY

-1204 ISDYQDGV
+1204 IADYQQGV
-1212 RDSRSLFTSKS
+1212 RDSRSLFTAKS
-1223 LRGGPIDPQEIVQ
+1223 LRGGLVDPQEIVQ

-1281 FRTIDNDIFRPLPIS
+1281 FRSIDNDIFRPLAIS

-1319 FSAIIEV
+1319 FPAIIDV
-1326 QQELRSLNLSDDQFP
+1326 QSELRGLNLSDDQFP
-1341 LIQNPLLPST
+1341 FIENPLLPST

-1357 NTLNLPSI
+1357 NTLNFPNISQPILS
-1365 DQQTLSRTGQNNSL
+1365 QTSRND
-1379 QGLTT
+1379 LTT
-1384 QQKLDILFRN
+1384 KESFDRIYPGFTNLFRS

>member
-37 PKGFFSLGATLIDL
+37 PKGFFSLGATLLDL

-87 VNIGIPGG
+87 VNIGVPGG

-106 SAVRAVQGN
+106 SAVRAMQSN
-115 TYFKPSKELIETA
+115 TYFKPSKELVETA

-138 TSLLAVGTGTA
+138 TSLLAVGADTA
-149 DKTRQDILRQR
+149 GKTRQDILRQR
-160 LKRTKFLTGAAAGGV
+160 LKRAKFLTGAAAGGV

-203 EDKNDPARQLINRVK
+203 EDKNDPARQLINRIK

-264 NLRKQGKTTKEF
+264 NLRKEGKTTKEF
-276 FDQQRSEIGKRS
+276 FEQQRSEIGKRS

-306 EIFPPFRGVMSQK
+306 EIFPPFKGVMAQK
-319 FNLKG
+319 FKLKEG

-339 DILLSGDPKIIN
+339 DILLSGDPKIIG
-351 KPILNEA
+351 KRVLNEA
-358 GEELFKQARTT
+358 GEDLFTKARAT
-369 TPNLTKDD
+369 TPNLTKDA
-377 FIKSLDITRQR
+377 FIKQLDLGSRR
-388 QFSTM
+388 QFT
-393 KQTADF
+393 KITQTADF
-399 GAIADAEK
+399 GAIAESEK
-407 NKLFKLLKDEPR
+407 QKLFKLLKDEPR

-452 KENFD
+452 KENFG
-457 EFAKIYKETVSNWLG
+457 EFAKIYKDTVSSWLG
-472 QTYELFQNRNVMGI
+472 QTYELFQNRNIMGI
-486 ESWRPADETI
+486 ESWRPAEETI
-496 AKAVKEFQKVAATK
+496 AKAVKEFQRVAAAK

-528 TAKLKPRMD
+528 TAKLKPKLAKDIEMT
-537 EKIGPSFKVPEDFFT
+537 GPSFKVPEDFFT
-552 KKSSTDKIKSYA
+552 KKSATNKITSYS
-564 TVKGLNELEEAGFDK
+564 TVKGLNQLEEAGFDK
-579 KVFEELLGKTQNPMQ
+579 KIFEELLGKTQNPMQ

-631 KKLDAWRAAGSKP
+631 KKLEAWRAAGSKP
-644 YVDPETNVLVTSRP
+644 ELRP
-658 KRPNEPFLVETED
+658 KRPNEPFVVSTED
-671 QARKF
+671 EARKF

-681 TGPLEIDPGKKLEAV
+681 TGPIEIDPSKTLEAG
-696 SINPID
+696 SINPLE
-702 GKYARKGVAEALIET
+702 GKYARRGVAEALIQT
-717 NTTNRSSGAMMR
+717 NKTNRDSGAMMR

-792 TQQQQEFYE
+792 TKQQQEFYE

-871 KRLADALLKNGI
+871 KRLADALLKSGI

-890 DGAGRTIKF
+890 DGAGRTIRF

-925 VKGLRKWPIGN
+925 VKGLRKLPVGN

-965 ADGTTVK
+965 ADGTTAQ
-972 PFQGIGYT
+972 PFKTIGYT

-1051 TKPIQT
+1051 TRPIQT

-1080 FDATKELGEP
+1080 FNATKELGEP

-1107 GILGRGGVST
+1107 GILGRGGVSS
-1117 SGSRVYNPADTYGEK
+1117 SGSRVYNPEDTYGDK
-1132 AEAIF
+1132 AKAVFKHIF
-1137 LHILKSQAPFSADQL
+1137 KSQVPFSADQL
-1152 KRIGMGALNEV
+1152 KRIGMGTLKEV
-1163 NVTQKGKFNEYGETY
+1163 GVTEKGVFNKYGETY

-1204 ISDYQDGV
+1204 IRDYQQGV
-1212 RDSRSLFTSKS
+1212 RDSRSLFTAKS
-1223 LRGGPIDPQEIVQ
+1223 LRGGPVDPQEIVQ

-1281 FRTIDNDIFRPLPIS
+1281 FRSIDNDIFRPLAIS

-1319 FSAIIEV
+1319 FPAIIDV
-1326 QQELRSLNLSDDQFP
+1326 QSELRSLNLSDDQFP

-1357 NTLNLPSI
+1357 NTLNLPNI

>member
-37 PKGFFSLGATLIDL
+37 PKGFFSLGATLLDL

-87 VNIGIPGG
+87 VNIGVPGG

-106 SAVRAVQGN
+106 SAVRAMQSN
-115 TYFKPSKELIETA
+115 TYFKPSKALIETA
-128 AGVGKLNTRQ
+128 EGVGKLNVRQ
-138 TSLLAVGTGTA
+138 AGLVPGTGS
-149 DKTRQDILRQR
+149 KELRQR

-192 LLGGPTEINRE
+192 LLGGPTEINRD
-203 EDKNDPARQLINRVK
+203 EDKNDHARQLINRIK

-264 NLRKQGKTTKEF
+264 NLRKEGKTTKEF
-276 FDQQRSEIGKRS
+276 FAQQRSEIGKRS

-319 FNLKG
+319 FNLKKG

-339 DILLSGDPKIIN
+339 DILLSGDPKIVG
-351 KPILNEA
+351 KRVLNEA
-358 GEELFKQARTT
+358 GEDLFTQARTT
-369 TPNLTKDD
+369 TPNLTKDA
-377 FIKSLDITRQR
+377 FIKQLDLGSRR
-388 QFSTM
+388 QFT
-393 KQTADF
+393 KITQTADF
-399 GAIADAEK
+399 GAIAESEK
-407 NKLFKLLKDEPR
+407 QKLFKLLKDEPR

-426 NAILAGLSRIRSKWG
+426 NAILVGLSRIRSKWG

-452 KENFD
+452 KENFG
-457 EFAKIYKETVSNWLG
+457 EFAKIYKNTVSSWLG

-496 AKAVKEFQKVAATK
+496 AKAVKEFQRVASAK

-528 TAKLKPRMD
+528 TAKLKPKLAKDIEMT
-537 EKIGPSFKVPEDFFT
+537 GPSFKVPEDFFT
-552 KKSSTDKIKSYA
+552 KKSATNKITSYS
-564 TVKGLNELEEAGFDK
+564 TVKGLNQLEEAGFDK
-579 KVFEELLGKTQNPMQ
+579 KIFEELLGKTQNPMQ

-624 KEADEFP
+624 EEANAFP
-631 KKLDAWRAAGSKP
+631 KKLEDWRAAGSNP
-644 YVDPETNVLVTSRP
+644 ALRP
-658 KRPNEPFLVETED
+658 KRPNEPFVVSTED
-671 QARKF
+671 EARKF

-681 TGPLEIDPGKKLEAV
+681 TGPIEIDPNKTLEAG
-696 SINPID
+696 SINPLE
-702 GKYARKGVAEALIET
+702 GKYARRGVAEALIQT
-717 NTTNRSSGAMMR
+717 NKTNRDSGAMMR

-792 TQQQQEFYE
+792 TKQQQEFYE

-834 KGLRLLLKPLSRL
+834 KGLRLLLKPLSRIR
-847 KRMSEDLYTAE
+847 RMSEDLYTAE
-858 DDFWKIYTFSQEQ
+858 DDFWKIASWAMEQ

-890 DGAGRTIKF
+890 DSAGRTVRF

-925 VKGLRKWPIGN
+925 VKGLRKLPVGN

-1051 TKPIQT
+1051 TRPIQT

-1065 RTDQDGIMDDFLVGL
+1065 RTDQDGIMDDFLAGL
-1080 FDATKELGEP
+1080 FNATKELGEP

-1107 GILGRGGVST
+1107 GILGRGGVSS
-1117 SGSRVYNPADTYGEK
+1117 SGSRVYNPEDTYGDK
-1132 AEAIF
+1132 AKAIF
-1137 LHILKSQAPFSADQL
+1137 KHIFKSQVPFSADQL
-1152 KRIGMGALNEV
+1152 KRIGMGTLKEV
-1163 NVTQKGKFNEYGETY
+1163 GVTEKGVFNKYGETY

-1204 ISDYQDGV
+1204 IRDYQQGV
-1212 RDSRSLFTSKS
+1212 RDSRSLFTAKS
-1223 LRGGPIDPQEIVQ
+1223 LRGGPVDPQEIVQ

-1281 FRTIDNDIFRPLPIS
+1281 FRSIDNDIFRPLAIS

-1319 FSAIIEV
+1319 FPAIIDV
-1326 QQELRSLNLSDDQFP
+1326 QSELRSLNLSDDQFP

-1357 NTLNLPSI
+1357 NTLNLPNI

>member
-11 TSSGPN
+11 TSSGPT
-17 NRVGTLESVFS
+17 NRVGTLESIFS

-37 PKGFFSLGATLIDL
+37 PKGFFSLGATLLDL

-87 VNIGIPGG
+87 VNIGVPGG

-106 SAVRAVQGN
+106 SAVRAMQSN
-115 TYFKPSKELIETA
+115 TYFKPSKELVETA

-138 TSLLAVGTGTA
+138 TSLLAVGADTA
-149 DKTRQDILRQR
+149 NKTRQDILRQR
-160 LKRTKFLTGAAAGGV
+160 LKRAKFLTGAAAGGV

-203 EDKNDPARQLINRVK
+203 EDKNDPARQLINRIK

-250 GSRLEQWFFDVIAT
+250 GSQLEKWFFNTIVT
-264 NLRKQGKTTKEF
+264 NLRAQGKTTKEF
-276 FDQQRSEIGKRS
+276 FDQSRIEIGKRS

-306 EIFPPFRGVMSQK
+306 EIFPPFRGVMAARFKKDSTI
-319 FNLKG
+319 LK
-324 ANILQKRDAALKVIN
+324 KRDEALKTIN

-358 GEELFKQARTT
+358 GEELFKQARKE

-377 FIKSLDITRQR
+377 FIKSLDITRRR

-399 GAIADAEK
+399 GPIAESEK
-407 NKLFKLLKDEPR
+407 QKLFNLLKDEPR
-419 LKDKENI
+419 LKDKANI
-426 NAILAGLSRIRSKWG
+426 NAIVAGLSRIRSKWG

-452 KENFD
+452 KENFE
-457 EFAKIYKETVSNWLG
+457 EFAKIYKKTVSDWLG
-472 QTYELFQNRNVMGI
+472 QTYELFQNRNIMGL
-486 ESWRPADETI
+486 ESWRPADSVI
-496 AKAVKEFQKVAATK
+496 DKAVKEFQRVAKDK
-510 GIDLQKEQALY
+510 GIPLQREQALY

-528 TAKLKPRMD
+528 TAKLKPRMA
-537 EKIGPSFKVPEDFFT
+537 ENVGPSFKMPEDFFT
-552 KKSSTDKIKSYA
+552 KQSSNDKIKDYA
-564 TVKGLNELEEAGFDK
+564 TVKGLKQLEEAGFDRK
-579 KVFEELLGKTQNPMQ
+579 IFEELLGKTQNPMQ

-619 SKNAV
+619 SKVAV
-624 KEADEFP
+624 RDADLFP
-631 KKLDAWRAAGSKP
+631 QKLEEWRKAGSNP
-644 YVDPETNVLVTSRP
+644 ALRP
-658 KRPNEPFLVETED
+658 KRQSEPFVVDSEAD
-671 QARKF
+671 AKRF

-681 TGPLEIDPGKKLEAV
+681 TEIDIDPNKTLEAG
-696 SINPID
+696 STNPLQ
-702 GKYARKGVAEALIET
+702 GKYARVSTAEALIET
-717 NTTNRSSGAMMR
+717 NKTNRSSGAMMR
-729 LYENFILYPKAT
+729 MYENFVLYPKAT

-748 FSPVTHA
+748 LSPVTHA

-766 ANGIIPLRDP
+766 ANGIIPLKDPNAVRD
-776 DAVKNAFRL
+776 AFKF

-792 TQQQQEFYE
+792 TRQQQEFYE

-834 KGLRLLLKPLSRL
+834 KGLRLLLKPLSRI
-847 KRMSEDLYTAE
+847 KKMSEDLYTAE

-871 KRLADALLKNGI
+871 KRLADALIKSGI

-890 DGAGRTIKF
+890 DSAGKTVKF

-915 VPNYDYVGEF
+915 VPNYDFVGEAI
-925 VKGLRKWPIGN
+925 KGLRKAPIGN

-955 LKEVNETIVR
+955 LKEINETVVK
-965 ADGTTVK
+965 ADGTTAK
-972 PFQGIGYT
+972 PFQTIGYT

-997 EAFKALYNVTSEEM
+997 EAFRALYNVSSEEM

-1051 TKPIQT
+1051 TRPIQN
-1057 VLNSISQG
+1057 VINAISRG

-1080 FDATKELGEP
+1080 TQATKELGEP

-1096 WTEAAVDVLPK
+1096 FTEAALDVLPK
-1107 GILGRGGVST
+1107 GVLGRGGIST
-1117 SGSRVYNPADTYGEK
+1117 SGSRVFNPADTYGDK
-1132 AEAIF
+1132 AKKIF
-1137 LHILKSQAPFSADQL
+1137 LHVFKSQVPFSFDQF
-1152 KRIGMGALNEV
+1152 KRLGMGVVNEIG
-1163 NVTQKGKFNEYGETY
+1163 VTQKGRFSDYGESY
-1178 ELGNELGGLVG
+1178 ELGDEALGLVG
-1189 FRAVEVNPAKSLKFK
+1189 FRAIAVNPAKSLKFK
-1204 ISDYQDGV
+1204 IREYQGGV
-1212 RDSRSLFTSKS
+1212 RDARSLFTAKS
-1223 LRGGPIDPQEIVQ
+1223 LRGGLIDPQDIVQ

-1241 NRALYSTRQDFQ
+1241 NRALYSTRQNLQ
-1253 KDIDGARVLGLSES
+1253 KDIDAARALGLSES
-1267 DLLSEVSDRMSSID
+1267 SLQSEVRDRMSRVD
-1281 FRTIDNDIFRPLPIS
+1281 FSTIDNDVFRPLPIS
-1296 DNVRIAFANNAA
+1296 DEVRLAFANNAA
-1308 NLGVTN
+1308 NLGVDN

-1319 FSAIIEV
+1319 FPAILDV
-1326 QQELRSLNLSDDQFP
+1326 QRELRSVPISGGEFP
-1341 LIQNPLLPST
+1341 FIENPLLPST
-1351 SPVSGP
+1351 SPVTGP
-1357 NTLNLPSI
+1357 SALNLGNI
-1365 DQQTLSRTGQNNSL
+1365 DQQTLSKTGQNNSL

-1384 QQKLDILFRN
+1384 AQKLAILFPN

>member
-11 TSSGPN
+11 TSSGPT

-37 PKGFFSLGATLIDL
+37 PKGFFSLGATLLDL

-87 VNIGIPGG
+87 VNIGVPGG

-106 SAVRAVQGN
+106 SAVRAMQNN

-138 TSLLAVGTGTA
+138 TSLLAVGTGA
-149 DKTRQDILRQR
+149 AGKTRQDILRQR
-160 LKRTKFLTGAAAGGV
+160 LKRAKFLTGAAAGGV

-203 EDKNDPARQLINRVK
+203 EDQRDPARQLINRVK

-250 GSRLEQWFFDVIAT
+250 GSRLEQWFFDVIVT
-264 NLRKQGKTTKEF
+264 NLRAQGKTTKEF
-276 FDQQRSEIGKRS
+276 FDQSRIEIGKRS
-288 SDAARAKFI
+288 SDATRAKFI
-297 SKEIEQIID
+297 SKEIEKIID
-306 EIFPPFRGVMSQK
+306 EIYPPFRGVMAQK
-319 FNLKG
+319 FKLKEG
-324 ANILQKRDAALKVIN
+324 ATILQKRDKALKTIN
-339 DILLSGDPKIIN
+339 DILLSGEPKIIN
-351 KPILNEA
+351 KPVLNEA
-358 GEELFKQARTT
+358 GEELFKQAKKE

-377 FIKSLDITRQR
+377 FIKQLDVGSRR
-388 QFSTM
+388 QFSTI

-399 GAIADAEK
+399 GPIAESEK
-407 NKLFKLLKDEPR
+407 QKLFELLKNEPR
-419 LKDKENI
+419 LKDKANI

-452 KENFD
+452 KENFS
-457 EFAKIYKETVSNWLG
+457 EFAKIYKDTVSSWLG
-472 QTYELFQNRNVMGI
+472 QTYELFQNRNVMGL
-486 ESWRPADETI
+486 ESWRPAEETI
-496 AKAVKEFQKVAATK
+496 AKAVKEFQRVAKEK
-510 GIDLQKEQALY
+510 GKSLTREDALY

-528 TAKLKPRMD
+528 TAKLKPRMA
-537 EKIGPSFKVPEDFFT
+537 EKVGPSFRMPEDFFT
-552 KKSSTDKIKSYA
+552 KQSSNDKIKSYA
-564 TVKGLNELEEAGFDK
+564 TVKGLKELEEAGFDK
-579 KVFEELLGKTQNPMQ
+579 KIFEELLGKTQNPMQ

-619 SKNAV
+619 SKVAV
-624 KEADEFP
+624 RDADLFP
-631 KKLDAWRAAGSKP
+631 QKLEKWRAAGSNP
-644 YVDPETNVLVTSRP
+644 ALRP
-658 KRPNEPFLVETED
+658 KKPGEPFVVDSEE
-671 QARKF
+671 QARRF
-676 FGDDF
+676 FGKDDF
-681 TGPLEIDPGKKLEAV
+681 TKIEIDPNKTLEAG
-696 SINPID
+696 STNPLD
-702 GKYARKGVAEALIET
+702 GKYARISTAEALAET
-717 NTTNRSSGAMMR
+717 NKTNRTSGAMMR

-776 DAVKNAFRL
+776 NAVKDAFKF

-792 TQQQQEFYE
+792 TRQQQEFYE

-834 KGLRLLLKPLSRL
+834 KGLRLLLKPLSRI
-847 KRMSEDLYTAE
+847 KKFSEDLYTAE

-871 KRLADALLKNGI
+871 KRLADALTKSGI

-890 DGAGRTIKF
+890 DSAGRTVRF
-899 TDDYI
+899 TDEFI

-925 VKGLRKWPIGN
+925 VKGLRKAPIGN

-955 LKEVNETIVR
+955 LKEINETVVR
-965 ADGTTVK
+965 ADGTTAK
-972 PFQGIGYT
+972 PFEAIGYT

-997 EAFKALYNVTSEEM
+997 EAFKALYDVTSDEL

-1051 TKPIQT
+1051 TRPIQT
-1057 VLNSISQG
+1057 VINAVSQG
-1065 RTDQDGIMDDFLVGL
+1065 RTDQNGIMDDFLVGL
-1080 FDATKELGEP
+1080 MEATKELGLP

-1096 WTEAAVDVLPK
+1096 FTEAAVDVLPK
-1107 GILGRGGVST
+1107 GILGRGGVTS
-1117 SGSRVYNPADTYGEK
+1117 SGSRVFNPADTYGDK

-1137 LHILKSQAPFSADQL
+1137 KHIFQSQAPFSLQQF
-1152 KRIGMGALNEV
+1152 KRLGMGVINEV
-1163 NVTQKGKFNEYGETY
+1163 GVTQKGKFNEYGDAY
-1178 ELGNELGGLVG
+1178 ELGDEALGLVG
-1189 FRAVEVNPAKSLKFK
+1189 FRAVAVNPAKSLKFK
-1204 ISDYQDGV
+1204 INDYQSGV
-1212 RDSRSLFTSKS
+1212 RDARSLFTAKS
-1223 LRGGPIDPQEIVQ
+1223 LRGGPIDPRDIVQ

-1241 NRALYSTRQDFQ
+1241 NRALFTVRSEFQ
-1253 KDIDGARVLGLSES
+1253 KDIDGARTLGLSENK
-1267 DLLSEVSDRMSSID
+1267 LLSEVSDRMSRVD
-1281 FRTIDNDIFRPLPIS
+1281 FVTIDNDQFRPIAIS
-1296 DNVRIAFANNAA
+1296 DNVRLAFANNAA

-1319 FSAIIEV
+1319 FPAILEV
-1326 QQELRSLNLSDDQFP
+1326 QQNLRNVSLSDGEFP
-1341 LIQNPLLPST
+1341 FIENPLLPST

-1357 NTLNLPSI
+1357 STLNLPNI
-1365 DQQTLSRTGQNNSL
+1365 DQKTISQTSRNNLTDRSL
-1379 QGLTT
+1379 FD
-1384 QQKLDILFRN
+1384 KLFPFG